1 MCLISKIQC
10 DETTGIRIAVPARRR
25 GVPWGTR
32 KQARGGDFEAPSGI
46 LILLSFAVSQT
57 TPMAS
62 LHATQVWFVG
72 MNIPKNSIP
81 DFIST
86 ARAAV
91 PARAVEMKNR
101 DFSKKNARAGIRTTN
116 HGSGTVFGPS
126 RPQLEHR
133 PSL

>member
-10 DETTGIRIAVPARRR
+10 DEPTGIRFAVPARRR

-46 LILLSFAVSQT
+46 LILFSFAVSQT

-62 LHATQVWFVG
+62 LHATQVWFVC
-72 MNIPKNSIP
+72 MNIPKSSIP

-91 PARAVEMKNR
+91 PERAVEMKNR
-101 DFSKKNARAGIRTTN
+101 DFSKKKCSGWDLNLDLRLRRGCRT
-116 HGSGTVFGPS
+116 V
-126 RPQLEHR
+126 
-133 PSL
+133 

>member
-10 DETTGIRIAVPARRR
+10 DEPTGIRFAVPARRR
-25 GVPWGTR
+25 GVPWGTQ

-46 LILLSFAVSQT
+46 LILFSFAVSQT

-86 ARAAV
+86 ARAGM
-91 PARAVEMKNR
+91 PARAVAMENGN
-101 DFSKKNARAGIRTTN
+101 F
-116 HGSGTVFGPS
+116 
-126 RPQLEHR
+126 
-133 PSL
+133 

>member
-46 LILLSFAVSQT
+46 LILFSFAVSQT

-62 LHATQVWFVG
+62 LHATQVRFVG
-72 MNIPKNSIP
+72 TNIPKNSIP

-101 DFSKKNARAGIRTTN
+101 DFSKKKMLVWDSNHKLRVGTCYRT
-116 HGSGTVFGPS
+116 V
-126 RPQLEHR
+126 
-133 PSL
+133 